1 MLSKI
6 VHRLGALTVRVKAL
20 LVSAAL
26 AGLGP
31 SVLPGPQ

>member
-6 VHRLGALTVRVKAL
+6 IHKLVALPVRAMAL
-20 LVSAAL
+20 LASAAL